1 MIKRNFLII
10 TIFFYCAVLH
20 AQENHFSINSGYAT
34 ANIED
39 TDLRGTGWKINAI
52 YEFNP
57 NSEKF
62 LHGVSFGFV
71 NTHASEGDQSYR
83 INSFP
88 LYYAPKWLFGKGM
101 FKGFLNTAL
110 GLQFSGIRREGI
122 VDLSDSDMG
131 FYGGAGA
138 GVEVDLNEDIFIN
151 IEYQI
156 AWASNKYY
164 KDGWISTIGGGIGF
178 KFY

>member
-1 MIKRNFLII
+1 MKRNLLII
-10 TIFFYCAVLH
+10 IILLCSTTLR
-20 AQENHFSINSGYAT
+20 AQENRFTLSSGYAS

-39 TDLRGTGWKINAI
+39 TDLKGTGWKINAI

-57 NSEKF
+57 MSEKF

-71 NTHASEGDQSYR
+71 NTHASEGEQSYR

-88 LYYAPKWLFGKGM
+88 LYYAPKVLFGKGM
-101 FKGFLNTAL
+101 LKGFLNGAL
-110 GLQFSGIRREGI
+110 GLQFSSIMREGL
-122 VDLSDSDMG
+122 VDLKDSDMG

-138 GVEVDLNEDIFIN
+138 GAEIDINEDIFIN

-164 KDGWISTIGGGIGF
+164 LDGWISTIGGGIGF

>member
-1 MIKRNFLII
+1 LKKYFVFGLLILLSVN
-10 TIFFYCAVLH
+10 VL
-20 AQENHFSINSGYAT
+20 AQENRFTLSSGYAS

-39 TDLRGTGWKINAI
+39 TDLKGTGWKINAI

-57 NSEKF
+57 MSEKF

-71 NTHASEGDQSYR
+71 NTNAQEGEQSYR

-88 LYYAPKWLFGKGM
+88 LYYAPKVLFGKGM
-101 FKGFLNTAL
+101 FKGYLNGAL
-110 GLQFSGIRREGI
+110 GLQFSSIRREGI
-122 VDLSDSDMG
+122 VDLKDSDMG

-138 GVEVDLNEDIFIN
+138 GAEIDISEDIFIN

-164 KDGWISTIGGGIGF
+164 LDGWISTIGGGSGF